1 MDLNVTNKS
10 CSPVYNPVITGRS
23 SPHVFCRDS
32 PDLRALLSLKTSRK
46 EKLSHWLARMLL
58 CHAII
63 QNNTKQT
70 NAAAF
75 VPVWIST
82 VIMDKKYNNYNTGK
96 KYSIQTIIKIFG

>member
-1 MDLNVTNKS
+1 
-10 CSPVYNPVITGRS
+10 
-23 SPHVFCRDS
+23 
-32 PDLRALLSLKTSRK
+32 
-46 EKLSHWLARMLL
+46 MLL

-96 KYSIQTIIKIFG
+96 KYSIQTIIKIFGWSGCLCGIFKPYNDDFMGRVA